1 MDKSFYYNRI
11 SKGKEQL
18 LVLKNLCNSLSILRL
33 IISITMIVLAIILY
47 KADKVIYI
55 VPEVLGMII
64 LFIIVAYFH
73 SQKLEEKKRK
83 ELYIEVNKQSL
94 QRIEGEWKHFNDTGE
109 ELKDSEHPFVNDLD
123 VFGKN
128 SLFQWIN
135 TTITSFGR
143 EALKELLGLKEL
155 PNKNEVLKRQEALK
169 ELGCKVDF
177 RQQLQIEGRLKDNT
191 FGNTSSFI
199 QWSKERNE
207 NILKNYMTMVLIICP
222 VTFLSIMLLY
232 FVNGKIPSSIPLGV
246 ALLNFLILKFGTK
259 ERNEALNMVYEL
271 KNKIFTYFKLL
282 EIIEKEEFMSR
293 KLLELK
299 DKLKSLEQLSFS
311 RELKEL
317 NSIATAIM
325 DRKNMM
331 YIVINVALLW
341 DYHLLVR
348 LERWRRKNSDNINR
362 WFKTLG
368 EIEAFCS
375 LANISGDYNE
385 WTYAEINDELIL
397 QGDEIGHPLL
407 GEKAVRNSFNLN
419 KEKTIMLVT
428 GSNMS
433 GKSTFLRTVG
443 INLLLSYMGAPTFSK
458 SFKCPIVN
466 IYTSMRIGDNLE
478 ENISSFYAEI
488 LRVKMLVKAVERG
501 ERVFFLLDEIFK
513 GTNSVDRHTGA
524 EILINQLSEKSAV
537 GLISTHDL
545 ELCDL
550 EGKNKSVINYN
561 FREYYKD
568 NKIKFDY
575 KLRRGRSTTRNA
587 VYLMRLAGI
596 NIK

>member
-1 MDKSFYYNRI
+1 MDKNFYYDRI
-11 SKGKEQL
+11 SKGEEEF
-18 LVLKNLCNSLSILRL
+18 LVLKNLCNNLSILRL
-33 IISITMIVLAIILY
+33 IISISMVLFTIILY
-47 KADKVIYI
+47 KMDKKIYI
-55 VPEVLGMII
+55 ASEILGMVI
-64 LFIIVAYFH
+64 LFIIIAYFH

-94 QRIEGEWKHFNDTGE
+94 QRIEGEWKYFNDCGE
-109 ELKDSEHPFVNDLD
+109 DLKSSEHPFVNDLD

-135 TTITSFGR
+135 ATITSFGR
-143 EALKELLGLKEL
+143 EVLRELLSLKEL
-155 PNKNEVLKRQEALK
+155 PNKNEILKRQEALK

-191 FGNTSSFI
+191 FGNTSTFI
-199 QWSKERNE
+199 QWSMERNE
-207 NILKNYMTMVLIICP
+207 NILKNYMTMMLIVCP
-222 VTFLSIMLLY
+222 AALLSITLLY
-232 FVNGKIPSSIPLGV
+232 FITGKIPSSIPLGIT
-246 ALLNFLILKFGTK
+246 LLNFLILKLGTK

-271 KNKIFTYFKLL
+271 KNKIFTYFRLL
-282 EIIEKEEFMSR
+282 EIIEKEEFKCK
-293 KLLELK
+293 KLVQLK
-299 DKLKSLEQLSFS
+299 DKLKSLDQSNFS

-317 NSIATAIM
+317 NSIAAAIM
-325 DRKNMM
+325 DRKNMV

-348 LERWRRKNSDNINR
+348 LERWRRKNSANINR

-368 EIEAFCS
+368 EIEALCS
-375 LANISGDYNE
+375 LANISGDHYE
-385 WTYAEINDELIL
+385 WTYPEITDDLIL

-407 GEKAVRNSFNLN
+407 GGKAVRNSFNLD
-419 KEKTIMLVT
+419 KEKRIMLVT

-458 SFKCPIVN
+458 SFKCPVVN
-466 IYTSMRIGDNLE
+466 IYTSMRTGDNLE

-488 LRVKMLVKAVERG
+488 LRVKMLVEAVERG

-513 GTNSVDRHTGA
+513 GTNSADRHTGA
-524 EILINQLSEKSAV
+524 EILIRQISEKSAIGFV
-537 GLISTHDL
+537 STHDL

-587 VYLMRLAGI
+587 VYLMKLAGI
-596 NIK
+596 KIK